1 MTRAHSVA
9 DGTPGGSRQVQ
20 SISSLA
26 AELACRL
33 EGGVLVPPLLEA
45 LLASSRVGAELRLF
59 DAIEVLAAKGAL
71 SLPTLEARLPEGRR
85 WVAWAAVSQAGAP
98 ALAELRARFGEPPKE
113 RLYAVARVLA
123 KAGRVDDAVAISAH
137 PSAYWTSRAADTPR
151 PPPTQD
157 ALREIVRTNV
167 PLTPK
172 QRKQIAAA
180 LKSAPRLRD
189 AHSQETYKALCA
201 EVEQR
206 LGARSK

>member
-1 MTRAHSVA
+1 MTSLESTLRELA
-9 DGTPGGSRQVQ
+9 DGARAFAP
-20 SISSLA
+20 LA
-26 AELACRL
+26 NCNAWQNARWML
-33 EGGVLVPPLLEA
+33 
-45 LLASSRVGAELRLF
+45 
-59 DAIEVLAAKGAL
+59 AL
-71 SLPTLEARLPEGRR
+71 SALRPELVRDEDAF
-85 WVAWAAVSQAGAP
+85 VAAADQ
-98 ALAELRARFGEPPKE
+98 
-113 RLYAVARVLA
+113 
-123 KAGRVDDAVAISAH
+123 SA
-137 PSAYWTSRAADTPR
+137 SDTPR

-157 ALREIVRTNV
+157 ALREIVRTDV